1 MSFHKESLKQAFIST
16 MPLLAGFSFMG
27 VAYGVYLNSA
37 GFNFIF
43 AFLMSSTIFSGSME
57 FLTVSLLSQSF
68 NPLAVLI
75 LTLII
80 NFRHIFYGISMLKN
94 FEVRSLWKYY
104 LIFGL
109 CDQTFVIN
117 YNARLSPDVIKEKF
131 MLYVTLLTHV
141 YWVSGATIGGIIGS
155 FFKVEIKGLDFVMT
169 ALFLVMFATQFMDE
183 DHHVSSISGLIIAL
197 TSLLLF
203 GKDFFLIATLI
214 ILVIQFSIIFRRSV
228 SYNESD

>member
-1 MSFHKESLKQAFIST
+1 MSFHKESLKQALIST

-131 MLYVTLLTHV
+131 MLYVTGNPQRERL
-141 YWVSGATIGGIIGS
+141 
-155 FFKVEIKGLDFVMT
+155 
-169 ALFLVMFATQFMDE
+169 
-183 DHHVSSISGLIIAL
+183 
-197 TSLLLF
+197 
-203 GKDFFLIATLI
+203 
-214 ILVIQFSIIFRRSV
+214 
-228 SYNESD
+228 